1 MTATVT
7 AAVFHDAGTTGVV
20 FGDEGKIVMPDPW
33 IPQSKRQCLE
43 TSYTIHRDGKEPETV
58 AIKTEMSTYAI
69 EAELVA
75 DTLPA
80 LEPAWPA
87 MTWADTLGNMRVLDA
102 WRVALASTRK

>member
-1 MTATVT
+1 M
-7 AAVFHDAGTTGVV
+7 VV
-20 FGDEGKIVMPDPW
+20 
-33 IPQSKRQCLE
+33 
-43 TSYTIHRDGKEPETV
+43 
-58 AIKTEMSTYAI
+58 IKTDLPTYGI

-102 WRVALASTRK
+102 WKAALVAARK